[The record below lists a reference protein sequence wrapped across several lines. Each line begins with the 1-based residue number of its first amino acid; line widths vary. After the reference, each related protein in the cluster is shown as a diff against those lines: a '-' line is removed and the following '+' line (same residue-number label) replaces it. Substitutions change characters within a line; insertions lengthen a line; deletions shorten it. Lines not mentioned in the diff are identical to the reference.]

1 MKKKTRE
8 KKKHPDGTQ
17 GTILSREERLRE
29 IQEFNLLSDVFLSV
43 TLRDIPACQHILRIL
58 TGIDDLTVKEVRTQ
72 YVIARIH
79 SHDVR
84 LDVLA
89 EDGEGKLYLIEIQR
103 RDNVDHP
110 RRLRYYGSLADAEF
124 LAKGKT
130 YDELPERIHFY
141 ISETDIWRQGKAVYP
156 VTKQLGENGP
166 VYDDGVH
173 IIYVNAEVNDGSRVA
188 KLMEYFKTADPMDD
202 SEGELSK
209 RVHYLKCEEGG
220 ADVMCEISERIEKR
234 GEERGEKRGE
244 QRGEKKGSE
253 KKAKMTA
260 HNLFEMGMSP
270 EQISRAVGEDI
281 SAVKKWLAGT
291 K

>member
-1 MKKKTRE
+1 MKKKTKE
-8 KKKHPDGTQ
+8 KKEHPGGAQ

-58 TGIDDLTVKEVRTQ
+58 TGRDDLTVKEVRTQ

-89 EDGEGKLYLIEIQR
+89 EDGAGKLYLIEIQR
-103 RDNVDHP
+103 RDNVDHL
-110 RRLRYYGSLADAEF
+110 RRLRYYGSLAD
-124 LAKGKT
+124 
-130 YDELPERIHFY
+130 
-141 ISETDIWRQGKAVYP
+141 
-156 VTKQLGENGP
+156 
-166 VYDDGVH
+166 
-173 IIYVNAEVNDGSRVA
+173 AEVNDGSRVA
-188 KLMEYFKTADPMDD
+188 KLMEYFKTADPLDA

-220 ADVMCEISERIEKR
+220 
-234 GEERGEKRGE
+234 
-244 QRGEKKGSE
+244 EKKGSE
-253 KKAKMTA
+253 EKARTTA
-260 HNLFEMGMSP
+260 FNLFEMGMSP

-281 SAVKKWLAGT
+281 SAVEGWLAGT
-291 K
+291 E

>member
-8 KKKHPDGTQ
+8 KKEHPG
-17 GTILSREERLRE
+17 G
-29 IQEFNLLSDVFLSV
+29 
-43 TLRDIPACQHILRIL
+43 
-58 TGIDDLTVKEVRTQ
+58 TQ

-89 EDGEGKLYLIEIQR
+89 EDGAGKLYLIEIQR
-103 RDNVDHP
+103 RDNIDHP

-124 LAKGKT
+124 LAKGKK

-220 ADVMCEISERIEKR
+220 VDVMCEISERIEKR
-234 GEERGEKRGE
+234 GEERGEK
-244 QRGEKKGSE
+244 KGSE
-253 KKAKMTA
+253 EKARTTA
-260 HNLFEMGMSP
+260 FNLFEMGMPP

-291 K
+291 E